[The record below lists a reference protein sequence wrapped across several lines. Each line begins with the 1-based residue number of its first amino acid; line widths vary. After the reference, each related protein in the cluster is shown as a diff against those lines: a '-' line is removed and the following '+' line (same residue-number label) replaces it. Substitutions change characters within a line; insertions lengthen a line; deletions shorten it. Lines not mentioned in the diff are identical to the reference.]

1 MLYVENQLKIYI
13 CTAFI
18 INNNL
23 AFKIL
28 LEGGF

>member
-13 CTAFI
+13 CIAYK

-28 LEGGF
+28 LEGVF